1 MRPDTMRAL
10 PACILFAWVLAA
22 GPAAGKTPSVP
33 ILGCWAGADR
43 GDEAELKLLFTA
55 DGALIQYDETQET
68 KRKRTFGAWE
78 MEAKGTY
85 LKIYWPTGGITSY
98 GVKRIGPILH
108 FTGLHGVR
116 NFTLREVDARLCW
129 TPR

>member
-1 MRPDTMRAL
+1 MRPLSAAVAVTLM
-10 PACILFAWVLAA
+10 LASGTVA
-22 GPAAGKTPSVP
+22 GQAPPVP

-43 GDEAELKLLFTA
+43 GDDAEMKLHFMA
-55 DGALIQYDETQET
+55 SGALVQYDENQET
-68 KRKRTFGAWE
+68 RRKRTFGAWE

-85 LKIYWPTGGITSY
+85 LRIYWPTGGITSY

-116 NFTLREVDARLCW
+116 NFTMREIDARHCW
-129 TPR
+129 EPR